1 MTRWSG
7 LAPAVD
13 AHLARWAM
21 SERAAQIVAPLW
33 GDNTSLPDREIKDL
47 LARVQD
53 NEVAM
58 HWQVFSLSYG
68 LPDQH
73 GVPIPGVEWVANDGS
88 GEPRLSDSPRTG
100 TLVMKDGATI
110 SGREQFE
117 GRPGSATQGML
128 MIRREYEML
137 SAATSHYVSAEVVD
151 EVTWAAEEAF
161 PEPLFETDLFTP
173 AGFAVLEKPVQV
185 VDLNSAT
192 GLPDPRVHVPVRA
205 IGWHRHSGILS
216 TSDGTIG
223 DGVSIFLY
231 TTADD
236 YNAPGGYVDQC
247 AAIGIETEP
256 ARSEGDFIPIEVIPW
271 RFGVEWDVR
280 PGDVAHHIPGT
291 VPGPVAFERRWLFA
305 FLRLCWQEIIVH
317 RASAD
322 VKRPQRRRWERFA
335 KRKELL
341 DYTTLRLRRVVDP
354 NYVPQGMGDPLDHR
368 VLVRSHW
375 RRVYVPS
382 LGGPARRP
390 DGTMDPTN
398 HRLVW
403 VERHWR
409 GPEDAPLGAMHS
421 ATSVVR

>member
-13 AHLARWAM
+13 AHLARWAV
-21 SERAAQIVAPLW
+21 SERAAQIVGPLW
-33 GDNTSLPDREIKDL
+33 RNDRISDREMKDL
-47 LARVQD
+47 LARLER
-53 NEVAM
+53 NEVGM
-58 HWQVFSLSYG
+58 HWQIFSLSYG
-68 LPDQH
+68 LPDEQ
-73 GVPIPGVEWVANDGS
+73 GVPVPGVDWIRHEDNADRGTVVVKDGS
-88 GEPRLSDSPRTG
+88 
-100 TLVMKDGATI
+100 TI
-110 SGREQFE
+110 SGREQFT
-117 GRPGSATQGML
+117 RSQSSVMQGML
-128 MIRREYEML
+128 MIRREYDML
-137 SAATSHYVSAEVVD
+137 NAATSHYVSAEVVD
-151 EVTWAAEEAF
+151 EVTYAAEEAF
-161 PEPLFETDLFTP
+161 PEPLFDTDLFTP

-185 VDLNSAT
+185 VDLDSKT
-192 GLPDPRVHVPVRA
+192 GVPEPRVHVQVRA
-205 IGWHRHSGILS
+205 IGWHRHPGILS
-216 TSDGTIG
+216 TSDGSVG

-236 YNAPGGYVDQC
+236 YNGPGGYVEQC
-247 AAIGIETEP
+247 AAIGIETDL
-256 ARSEGDFIPIEVIPW
+256 AGSAGDFIPIEVIPW

-280 PGDVAHHIPGT
+280 PGDIVHHIPGT

-317 RASAD
+317 RASED
-322 VKRPQRRRWERFA
+322 VKRPQRRRWERMT

-354 NYVPQGMGDPLDHR
+354 NYVPQGIGDPLDHR